1 MGFERYVCKK
11 IPLTFYDWP
20 FNEQADG
27 AALIAAA
34 RGNRWLETLNVT
46 MYL

>member
-1 MGFERYVCKK
+1 MVCKI
-11 IPLTFYDWP
+11 IPLTLYDWQ

-34 RGNRWLETLNVT
+34 RGNYGLETLNVT